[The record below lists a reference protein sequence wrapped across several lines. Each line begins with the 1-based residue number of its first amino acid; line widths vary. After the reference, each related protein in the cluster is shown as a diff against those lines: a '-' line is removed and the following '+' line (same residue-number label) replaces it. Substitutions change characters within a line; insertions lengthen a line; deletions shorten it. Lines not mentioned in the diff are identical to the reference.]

1 MAGLALVLEAAYTHK
16 LTSVLLVAL
25 IALSYLVTYRIFF
38 HPLSRYPG
46 PFLGKFTDYYSFYGV
61 YKQNRTK
68 LQYELLQ
75 KYGSPV
81 RVSTNE
87 LVFSDVK
94 TVSEIYGQS
103 SNMPEKERT
112 ISEALSATG
121 ESSLL
126 NTVNRIQH
134 GRIRRLLSHGFSL
147 RSLVDSEHIIA
158 EKIELYVNQTFSRG
172 ADKSAGP
179 LDIYTKTN
187 ELFLDIISQLSFDQ
201 SFNCLGDETSTAL
214 RDVDSFGRVVPPQ
227 AFFPGFRYLPFA
239 SIREGFQGVSRLK
252 DFARD
257 CVTKHIQ
264 KSKAGSDSNS
274 ILTNMFDAQDAESGS
289 KLTMGEIIEN
299 TIIFLVAGT
308 GTTSATLIYLIWECG
323 RRPEVMRRL
332 TEEIRETF
340 PDPNQMPTYA
350 EAAKLVGEPTPPLKS
365 LLTSFSTQKYLSN
378 VVDETLRLWGPLNT
392 GIPRMST
399 GRTIAGDY
407 FPAGVGI
414 SNNPY
419 ATARDPDVFP
429 SPEEYNPDRWNNAS
443 AEMRLMSRP
452 FSIGPRNCIGR
463 HLALMGLYVT
473 VSRVFQLFDV
483 TTDPSMTEFRM
494 RQKDQGVFSPWDETL
509 LVWVKRAKL

>member
-1 MAGLALVLEAAYTHK
+1 MAGLALAIEAAHAHK
-16 LTSVLLVAL
+16 LISLIIFAL
-25 IALSYLVTYRIFF
+25 IALGYVITYRVFF

-46 PFLGKFTDYYSFYGV
+46 PFLGKFTDFYSFYGV
-61 YKQNRTK
+61 YKQSRTK
-68 LQYELLQ
+68 LQYEFLQ

-103 SNMPEKERT
+103 STIPEKERT

-121 ESSLL
+121 EGSLL
-126 NTVNRIQH
+126 NTVDRVQH

-147 RSLVDSEHIIA
+147 RSLLDSERIIA
-158 EKIELYVNQTFSRG
+158 EKIELYVELAFRRG
-172 ADKSAGP
+172 AGESAAP
-179 LDIYTKTN
+179 RDIYIKTH

-201 SFNCLGDETSTAL
+201 SFNCLSDAKSTAL

-239 SIREGFQGVSRLK
+239 SIREGFRGVYRLEA
-252 DFARD
+252 FARD
-257 CVTKHIQ
+257 CVTRQ
-264 KSKAGSDSNS
+264 MQNSKTSPDSDS
-274 ILTNMFDAQDAESGS
+274 ILTNMFNAQDAESGS

-308 GTTSATLIYLIWECG
+308 STTAVTLLYLIWECG
-323 RRPEVMRRL
+323 RRPEIMRRL
-332 TEEIRETF
+332 TEEIRAAF
-340 PDPNQMPTYA
+340 PNPDELPTYA
-350 EAAKLVGEPTPPLKS
+350 EASKL
-365 LLTSFSTQKYLSN
+365 KYLSN

-392 GIPRMST
+392 GIPRIST
-399 GRTIAGDY
+399 GRMIAGEY

-419 ATARDPDVFP
+419 ATARDPDAFP
-429 SPEEYNPDRWNNAS
+429 NPEEYEPDRWNNAS
-443 AEMRLMSRP
+443 TEMRLMSRP

-463 HLALMGLYVT
+463 HLALIGLYVT
-473 VSRVFQLFDV
+473 VTRIFQLFDV
-483 TTDPSMTEFRM
+483 TTDPSMTEEKM

-509 LVWVKRAKL
+509 LVRVKLANV